1 MFNSFTIWFAGS
13 SWNLQK
19 PVHCQK
25 HEMGHLFLKGTYRWE
40 CFIVFITPPCRVIVY
55 GQMQC
60 VQCTI
65 CSQAPCCSSVL
76 CLRNIWDLLPL
87 LNSPYTLT
95 YIHFFGRGYFV
106 QNNLSV
112 HHTKWCVQ
120 QTSDRHPYQWKE
132 DNKKLCVFCIVLS
145 SVQFISDLV
154 SSEWCSFSYPCF
166 LSSMQPTVVTSCFG
180 FLWGFACFFMFL
192 YVSLVRFKKSKSCQK
207 HLCNSP

>member
-1 MFNSFTIWFAGS
+1 MYDM
-13 SWNLQK
+13 Q
-19 PVHCQK
+19 P
-25 HEMGHLFLKGTYRWE
+25 GT
-40 CFIVFITPPCRVIVY
+40 
-55 GQMQC
+55 
-60 VQCTI
+60 
-65 CSQAPCCSSVL
+65 SCCSSVL

-87 LNSPYTLT
+87 LYSPYTLT

-120 QTSDRHPYQWKE
+120 QTSDRHPYQWEE
-132 DNKKLCVFCIVLS
+132 DNKKLCVFCLVLS

-166 LSSMQPTVVTSCFG
+166 LSSMQPIVVTSCFG

-192 YVSLVRFKKSKSCQK
+192 YVSYMTIFSVFEIHWSKDFLFSAKSVKIAVIEPGLALAEKGHQVTVVCPIKAKKEVGYGKS
-207 HLCNSP
+207 LGGFLWTTFLWGR